1 MKLFQSFL
9 LTATLSEAQRAKKR
23 KVLKS
28 KLVWVLFS
36 QKILPILHI
45 SGYFEIFCAFGHFE
59 IYENF
64 CPFFSVSIFTL
75 FESDKN
81 FNFRNK

>member
-9 LTATLSEAQRAKKR
+9 LAATLSEAQRAQKR

-28 KLVWVLFS
+28 KLVCELFS
-36 QKILPILHI
+36 RKILPIMRI
-45 SGYFEIFCAFGHFE
+45 SGHLEICCAFGHFE

-64 CPFFSVSIFTL
+64 CPFFL
-75 FESDKN
+75 FQ
-81 FNFRNK
+81 FCPV